1 MRSLA
6 SLWPQKEELCE
17 ATGLKTQ
24 LVKSWKIVME
34 IKLAHIGK
42 HFHYTY
48 IFKHLSYHFE
58 TDKIYAITG
67 SNGSG
72 KSTLL
77 QLISGFLSPSK
88 GEITFNSNSKPIET
102 ENLHHHQLM
111 VTPHLDLL
119 PEFTLKEHLAFQAQF
134 KTLKPGF
141 TIEKIMDLMNLYQ
154 HRHKTIKY
162 FSSGM
167 VQRLRLALAI
177 LFESPLLLL
186 DEPTSHLDREGIDWY
201 KSLINDYSNDRCVI
215 ISSNKAEDY
224 ESCHAILNVED
235 YK

>member
-1 MRSLA
+1 MAIHL
-6 SLWPQKEELCE
+6 EN
-17 ATGLKTQ
+17 
-24 LVKSWKIVME
+24 
-34 IKLAHIGK
+34 IGK
-42 HFHYTY
+42 HFHYTWV
-48 IFKHLSYHFE
+48 FKNLTYQFE
-58 TDKIYAITG
+58 SNKIYAITG
-67 SNGSG
+67 NNGSG

-88 GEITFNSNSKPIET
+88 GEITYLINNEPVDVEY
-102 ENLHHHQLM
+102 LHYHQSM

-134 KTLKPGF
+134 KALKPNI
-141 TIEKIMDLMNLYQ
+141 TIESILDLTGLYK

-177 LFESPLLLL
+177 FFESPILLL

-201 KSLINDYSNDRCVI
+201 KTLINEYSDNRCLI
-215 ISSNKAEDY
+215 ISSNNSEDY
-224 ESCHAILNVED
+224 YDRCDAILNIED
-235 YK
+235 F